1 MNKKRMGLLLLAVAV
16 IGSVI
21 GIKGMISSKTK
32 EQEKLLQASKPVN
45 IAVETTHA
53 MEEERKVGMTYKA
66 TIEASQ
72 EATVSS
78 QGSGKVVAIYFE
90 NGKPVKQGAPLVRL
104 DDVNAVNELK
114 MANAQLESANALLK
128 KTEAGF
134 ATTKLSYDR
143 TLALFKQGGV
153 AQAELDNAKAA
164 LDMGNADL
172 ASAKAG
178 VDTAKATVQMRQT
191 ALSQMTIKA
200 PMSGIIDAKSVNL
213 GQFLSPGSV
222 VAVVKDVSSVDAVFQ
237 VEQDALSD
245 IKIGQNADLKIQG
258 LGDKTYKG
266 LIQNIDLS
274 ADPKARV
281 FTAKMR
287 IDNKSGELRPGVF
300 AWVDLKAERLSKV
313 LTLPVDLVSGKEGA
327 YYVFVNEGGVAKMK
341 GLMLGEVF
349 ENRVQI
355 KAGISAKDEI
365 IATNLNTI
373 QDGDLV
379 TTKK

>member
-134 ATTKLSYDR
+134 ASTKLSYDR

-281 FTAKMR
+281 FTTKMR